1 MHFARI
7 SFHERHKA
15 AHNGLVSGQTRPVF
29 NTLLKRIWFSY
40 FFFKYWLLKHFRL
53 IKASNLLQFK
63 FSFTSNFLTSSNV
76 WGVKILICRKK
87 VNFPNYQPSKLGFIS
102 LWYKKTWTIITVR
115 ISLFGICF
123 VLQPIVWPRPGK
135 EKINRKSK
143 RQQYCTGYVT
153 SRNCTKFMIGW
164 NAAASPPPPP
174 RCCHS
179 AHPAK
184 LGIA

>member
-1 MHFARI
+1 M
-7 SFHERHKA
+7 
-15 AHNGLVSGQTRPVF
+15 
-29 NTLLKRIWFSY
+29 
-40 FFFKYWLLKHFRL
+40 
-53 IKASNLLQFK
+53 
-63 FSFTSNFLTSSNV
+63 
-76 WGVKILICRKK
+76 KILICRKK

-143 RQQYCTGYVT
+143 RQQYCTYMLCTKRT

-164 NAAASPPPPP
+164 NAAAAFPPPQNACAAPTPLLPLSPPCQAWNCIILWKGQDMYSYVENYPTSPLLF
-174 RCCHS
+174 RKDSDCL
-179 AHPAK
+179 A
-184 LGIA
+184 LGWNSIWSSIFFLNFKVFTKYLFNF